1 MRLDHNHLS
10 FSNDILLIR
19 DESAVKTRGLLKFYV
34 NIKCKEGRYSVVGIK
49 TCCGLDSL
57 EFESRCMQEIDVF
70 FLHTLPDRPWGPS
83 SHLNDGYRVCILG
96 IRRPERGIDHQTTPS
111 ADVEYG

>member
-1 MRLDHNHLS
+1 
-10 FSNDILLIR
+10 
-19 DESAVKTRGLLKFYV
+19 
-34 NIKCKEGRYSVVGIK
+34 
-49 TCCGLDSL
+49 
-57 EFESRCMQEIDVF
+57 MQEIDVF